1 MRWAEFGLNRSV
13 VAGVLWRRRRE
24 FARYGLLGAVSRC
37 ESHTTR
43 GWSQASAFAWHRYLQ
58 RRRRSRAE
66 MTQRAAPSKWTGR
79 AHMFGIAAV
88 DRDIMRVTHGH
99 RRTISVV
106 AERLT
111 LCRRSVSAE
120 SARLRRT
127 YVGESAD
134 ALGRSNELDSSSSVK
149 NCARPFP
156 NQRRLSAVR
165 PVPGCASLSRSSQA
179 PWFGVCCP
187 TSRHQLRAIEG
198 IVLVMGC

>member
-1 MRWAEFGLNRSV
+1 MRWVEFGLNRSV
-13 VAGVLWRRRRE
+13 VAGILWRRRRE

-120 SARLRRT
+120 SAKLRQT
-127 YVGESAD
+127 YVWRKRRCPWSAQTNSTRVRRSRIAHD
-134 ALGRSNELDSSSSVK
+134 RFRTSAGFRQFDRCRAVHPCHGHRKLLGLGF
-149 NCARPFP
+149 AA
-156 NQRRLSAVR
+156 Q
-165 PVPGCASLSRSSQA
+165 
-179 PWFGVCCP
+179 
-187 TSRHQLRAIEG
+187 HRAINFAQSKE
-198 IVLVMGC
+198 